1 MYGYN
6 LLLGEAVVM
15 KKISKVNKGGFTLI
29 EIMLVVA
36 ILVILAGLSFISVT
50 DSLNRHRNTQAAA
63 ESKFMTQVQ
72 SEADYVR
79 HSMLSGTPHYSGSA
93 STSS

>member
-36 ILVILAGLSFISVT
+36 ILVILASLSFISVS

-63 ESKFMTQVQ
+63 ESKFRTQI
-72 SEADYVR
+72 SAESDYIR
-79 HSMLSGTPHYSGSA
+79 HSMLSRTPSYGA
-93 STSS
+93 ST

>member
-36 ILVILAGLSFISVT
+36 IIVILASLSFISVS

-63 ESKFMTQVQ
+63 ESKFRTQVQ
-72 SEADYVR
+72 SQTDYIR
-79 HSMLSGTPHYSGSA
+79 HGILSGTPSYGA
-93 STSS
+93 STST